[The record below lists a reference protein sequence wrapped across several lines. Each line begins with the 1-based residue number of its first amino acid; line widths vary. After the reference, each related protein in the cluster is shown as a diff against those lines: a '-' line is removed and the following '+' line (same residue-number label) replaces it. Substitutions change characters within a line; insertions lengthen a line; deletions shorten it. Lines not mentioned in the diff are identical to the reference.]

1 MVRLKTR
8 KFTIWVDIPLIE
20 TKGSFHNV
28 IRYAALDR
36 EFIFIAIN
44 KFIFFLRAIC
54 GKGKEI
60 AIKLLKMNDIISAN
74 HNHHRHI
81 LKLLSF
87 FEY

>member
-1 MVRLKTR
+1 MVRFKTR
-8 KFTIWVDIPLIE
+8 KFTIWVDILLIE
-20 TKGSFHNV
+20 ANGSFDNV

-36 EFIFIAIN
+36 KFLLIAIN

-60 AIKLLKMNDIISAN
+60 AIKQLKMNDIISSN
-74 HNHHRHI
+74 RNHHSYI